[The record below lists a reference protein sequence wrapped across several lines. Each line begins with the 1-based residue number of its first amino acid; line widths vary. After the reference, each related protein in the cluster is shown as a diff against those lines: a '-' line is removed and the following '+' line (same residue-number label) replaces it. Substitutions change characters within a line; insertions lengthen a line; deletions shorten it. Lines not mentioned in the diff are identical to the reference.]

1 MSVPIFERFFHFLLF
16 NLVVLANFSRRR
28 RKETSAM
35 GRACLDSPKV
45 MQRLRNN

>member
-28 RKETSAM
+28 RKET
-35 GRACLDSPKV
+35 RACLDSPKV